1 MLFVLINGG
10 TLMKRLKLAA
20 LSLAVF
26 LYATAVLAQHGHGM
40 GGGMGSSMGHGS
52 MNASSHGNSSTTGT
66 GSSHQATISSVLD
79 KNPAIGDKIVALT
92 GDKLGA
98 ADACTGF
105 KNLGQCVAAAHVSKN
120 LPGMNFYCLR
130 QAMTGTSAG
139 TSAPASGCTTTGPM
153 SLGKAIQKLDPQANS
168 PTESKK
174 ATDEAQQDLK
184 NVKS

>member
-1 MLFVLINGG
+1 VSFNGG
-10 TLMKRLKLAA
+10 TLMKTLKLAA

-26 LYATAVLAQHGHGM
+26 LYATAALAQHSHAGGM
-40 GGGMGSSMGHGS
+40 GGGMGSSMAHGPR
-52 MNASSHGNSSTTGT
+52 NASDHGNSNTTGT
-66 GSSHQATISSVLD
+66 GSSHQAKISSILD

-98 ADACTGF
+98 SDACAGF

-120 LPGMNFYCLR
+120 RPGMNFYCLR
-130 QAMTGTSAG
+130 QAMTGTPAG

-153 SLGKAIQKLDPQANS
+153 SLGKAIQKLDPQADSN
-168 PTESKK
+168 TESKR
-174 ATDEAQQDLK
+174 AITEAQQDLK

>member
-1 MLFVLINGG
+1 M
-10 TLMKRLKLAA
+10 TRSKLAA
-20 LSLAVF
+20 LSL
-26 LYATAVLAQHGHGM
+26 GM
-40 GGGMGSSMGHGS
+40 GGGMGSSM
-52 MNASSHGNSSTTGT
+52 AHGNSSTTGS
-66 GSSHQATISSVLD
+66 GSSQQATITSVLD
-79 KNPAIGDKIVALT
+79 KNPAIGNKIVALI

-120 LPGMNFYCLR
+120 LSGMNFYCLR

-168 PTESKK
+168 TTGSKK
-174 ATDEAQQDLK
+174 ATEEAQQDLR

>member
-1 MLFVLINGG
+1 MKML
-10 TLMKRLKLAA
+10 RLTA

-26 LYATAVLAQHGHGM
+26 LYATMALAQHGHAGGM

-52 MNASSHGNSSTTGT
+52 MNASDHANSSTTGT
-66 GSSHQATISSVLD
+66 GSSHQATISSILD
-79 KNPAIGDKIVALT
+79 KNPAIGGKIVALT

-130 QAMTGTSAG
+130 QAMTGTPAG
-139 TSAPASGCTTTGPM
+139 ASAPAGGCQTTGRM
-153 SLGKAIQKLDPQANS
+153 SLGEAIQNLDPQADSN
-168 PTESKK
+168 TESKK
-174 ATDEAQQDLK
+174 ANHQAQQDLK
-184 NVKS
+184 SPDVKS